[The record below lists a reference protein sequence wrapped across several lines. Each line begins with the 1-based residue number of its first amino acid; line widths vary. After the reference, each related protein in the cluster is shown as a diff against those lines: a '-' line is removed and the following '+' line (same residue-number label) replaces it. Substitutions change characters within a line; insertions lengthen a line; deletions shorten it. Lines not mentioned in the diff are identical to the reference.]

1 MKLLKHKKSI
11 LVAIPTPLLIFSLF
25 AFKQVDFKTSK
36 NLDIFFSF
44 FRELTIFY
52 VDKTD
57 AEKLIQVGIDAML
70 ESLDPYNEFISEDN
84 IDALEFQTTGEY
96 GGMGALIRHGEF
108 YPVIAEVYEGSPAHK
123 AGIIAGDVIKSINGN
138 SVKQT
143 PVDVVSK
150 MLKGVPNTDLN
161 VVVERFGQPDSLS
174 FVFKRERIH
183 IPSVPYY
190 GMISDEVGYIR
201 LANFTSNCHKE
212 VENALKDLKSKNNAK
227 GIVLELRGNPGGLLY
242 EAVRIVNIFVDRNQL
257 VVYTRGQIKEFDQ
270 EYKTSSR
277 PIDTQIPLIVLV
289 DRVSASASE
298 IVAGAL
304 QDLDRAVVVG
314 ERTFG
319 KGLVQA
325 TRPLPYNT
333 QLKITTAKYY
343 IPSGRCIQ
351 AVDFTQRNDDG
362 SIRFIPDSLISEF
375 KTQNG
380 RSVYDGGGIAPD
392 IEHRSNVY
400 SRIAT
405 VLYTRNM
412 FFEYATQF
420 RAKNESI
427 ATPNK
432 FNLDN
437 KQYNDFIKFID
448 SQGFEYVSQTETQ
461 LNELIKTAKHEKY
474 YQVAHSL
481 LDSLESTIKNNRL
494 KDLQFFESEIKSL
507 LEEEIVGRYYLQ
519 RGKAK
524 YNVSKDDA
532 IALCLSIISDKSKF
546 NQVLT
551 TNTKK
556 LSFNANTSLNSNII
570 YLQENLSAKS
580 KVSSERN
587 SLLMPS

>member
-1 MKLLKHKKSI
+1 MNLLKHKKTI
-11 LVAIPTPLLIFSLF
+11 LVAIPTFLIIFSLF

-44 FRELTIFY
+44 FRELSIFY

-57 AEKLIQVGIDAML
+57 PEKLIQVGIDAML

-96 GGMGALIRHGEF
+96 GGMGALIRHGENF
-108 YPVIAEVYEGSPAHK
+108 PVIAEVYEGSPAHK
-123 AGIIAGDVIKSINGN
+123 AGIIAGDIIKSINGK
-138 SVKQT
+138 SVNKT
-143 PVDVVSK
+143 SVDIVSK
-150 MLKGVPNTDLN
+150 MLKGAPNTNLN

-174 FVFKRERIH
+174 FIFKRERIH

-212 VENALKDLKSKNNAK
+212 VENALKELKSKNNAK
-227 GIVLELRGNPGGLLY
+227 GIVLDLRGNPGGLLY

-257 VVYTRGQIKEFDQ
+257 VVSTKGQIKEFDQ
-270 EYKTSSR
+270 EYKTTSK

-304 QDLDRAVVVG
+304 QDLDRAVVIG

-351 AVDFTQRNDDG
+351 AVDFTQRNEDG
-362 SIRFIPDSLISEF
+362 SIRFIPDSLITEF
-375 KTQNG
+375 KTLNG

-392 IEHRSNVY
+392 IEHKNNVY

-412 FFEYATQF
+412 FFEYATRF
-420 RAKNESI
+420 RAKNEKIDS
-427 ATPNK
+427 PNK
-432 FNLDN
+432 FALNN
-437 KQYNDFIKFID
+437 QQYQDFIDFIN
-448 SQGFEYVSQTETQ
+448 SQGFEYVSQTEIQ
-461 LNELIKTAKHEKY
+461 LNELIRTAKHEKY
-474 YQVAHSL
+474 YQVAQAL
-481 LDSLESTIKNNRL
+481 IDSLENTIKSNRL

-507 LEEEIVGRYYLQ
+507 LEEEIIGRYYLQ
-519 RGKAK
+519 KGKAK
-524 YNVSKDDA
+524 YNVNKDEA
-532 IALCLSIISDKSKF
+532 ITHCVSILSDKTKY
-546 NQVLT
+546 NKVLT
-551 TNTKK
+551 TNAKK
-556 LSFNANTSLNSNII
+556 LSVDSNNGINSNVNN
-570 YLQENLSAKS
+570 LRENLTT
-580 KVSSERN
+580 RN
-587 SLLMPS
+587 RVNQEKANFLIPS

>member
-11 LVAIPTPLLIFSLF
+11 LVAIPTLLLIFSLF

-227 GIVLELRGNPGGLLY
+227 GIVLDLRGNPGGLLY

-427 ATPNK
+427 AAPNK

-474 YQVAHSL
+474 YQVAQSL

>member
-11 LVAIPTPLLIFSLF
+11 LVAIPTLLLIFSLF

-227 GIVLELRGNPGGLLY
+227 GIVLDLRGNPGGLLY

-570 YLQENLSAKS
+570 YLQENLSARS